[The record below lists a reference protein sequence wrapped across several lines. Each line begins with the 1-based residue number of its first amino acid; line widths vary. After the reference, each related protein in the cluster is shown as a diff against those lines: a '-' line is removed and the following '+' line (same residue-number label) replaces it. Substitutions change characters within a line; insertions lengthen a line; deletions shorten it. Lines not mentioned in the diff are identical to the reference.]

1 MNIRDLRY
9 LVAVEDLR
17 HFGRAAD
24 KCHVSQ
30 PTLSGQIRKL
40 EEELGVT
47 LFERTSRSVEI
58 TPIGERIVALAR
70 KLLEQG
76 EAIEQLARSYR
87 DPVAGPLRL
96 GAIHTLSPFLVPL
109 IVMPLRQKY
118 PNMELI
124 LREGTTE
131 QLVGL
136 LRDHALDAILI
147 ATDELREDF
156 SEIPLFDEPFWLA
169 HPANHPL
176 YTQDDIAL
184 EDLSQLDLLLL
195 SEEHCLSG
203 QVMSACSMQRRP
215 ESGPVADFAAASLET
230 LVQLVGMGVGSTL
243 VPALAV
249 HGGRLQVQGVIVR
262 KLNFAEAG
270 RRVRMVHRTTFPRMQ
285 ALEAMADVIRT
296 HLPNTVHVLPPAA
309 HPSTTAS

>member
-1 MNIRDLRY
+1 M
-9 LVAVEDLR
+9 VAVEDLR

-87 DPVAGPLRL
+87 DPVAGPLRI

-131 QLVGL
+131 QLLGL

-156 SEIPLFDEPFWLA
+156 GEIPLFDEPFWLA

-176 YTQDDIAL
+176 YIKDDITL

-215 ESGPVADFAAASLET
+215 ESGPVADFSAASLET

-249 HGGRLQVQGVIVR
+249 HGGRLQVPGVIVR
-262 KLNFAEAG
+262 KLNFVEAG
-270 RRVRMVHRTTFPRMQ
+270 RRVRMIYRATFPRMQ
-285 ALEAMADVIRT
+285 ALEAMAAVIRT
-296 HLPNTVHVLPPAA
+296 HLPNTVHVLPSAA
-309 HPSTTAS
+309 PPITTAS